1 LKFDIIGKEPTRPF
15 GSVAVCPGFSRIR
28 AGGKTTVSTI
38 ELVDVKKLWGD
49 SVAIENI
56 SLIAEEGRFLV
67 LLGPSGCGK
76 STTLRA
82 IAGLE
87 TVSAGQVFIAGE
99 DVTHLA
105 PAKRQL
111 SMVFQSYALFPHLS
125 TAENI
130 VFGLKVRK
138 VATSDRTRRLA
149 EVAEMVGLGGLL
161 DRKPSQLSGG
171 QRQRVALARAIIAE
185 NRICLMDEPLSN
197 LDAKL
202 RHDMRVE
209 IRNLQQRLGM
219 TVVYVTHDQTEAM
232 SMADKVVLMRDG
244 HIEQEGSPEDL
255 YANPLTT
262 FAARFLG
269 TPPMNLLELEN
280 GPDGA
285 IIAGAGGASVFP
297 GPGTGLQLGIRPEDI
312 NLRDHGGIVAD
323 LMSTDYLGADTIITA
338 GIGDQ
343 TLLVRVPGRVRIA
356 HGERA
361 ALSWEPGA
369 AHLFDATSG
378 ERAQG

>member
-1 LKFDIIGKEPTRPF
+1 M
-15 GSVAVCPGFSRIR
+15 
-28 AGGKTTVSTI
+28 STI
-38 ELVDVKKLWGD
+38 ELVDVKKVWGD
-49 SVAIENI
+49 TVAIEDI
-56 SLIAEEGRFLV
+56 SLTAQEGRFLV

-87 TVSAGQVFIAGE
+87 TVSSGRVLIAGE
-99 DVTHLA
+99 DVTQLP
-105 PAKRQL
+105 PAKRHL

-130 VFGLKVRK
+130 VFGLKVRS
-138 VATSDRTRRLA
+138 VAAHEREKRLA
-149 EVAEMVGLGGLL
+149 DVAELVGLSGLL
-161 DRKPSQLSGG
+161 NRKPSQLSGG

-185 NRICLMDEPLSN
+185 NHICLMDEPLSN

-209 IRNLQQRLGM
+209 IRNLQLRLGM

-244 HIEQEGSPEDL
+244 RIQQEGTPENL
-255 YANPLTT
+255 YAKPATT

-269 TPPMNLLELEN
+269 TPPMNLLGLVD

-285 IIAGAGGASVFP
+285 QIDGADGASVLS
-297 GPGTGLQLGIRPEDI
+297 GPGAGLQLGIRPEDI
-312 NLRDHGGIVAD
+312 ELRDQGDFYVELVAA
-323 LMSTDYLGADTIITA
+323 DYLGADTIVTA
-338 GIGDQ
+338 RLGGQ
-343 TLLVRVPGRVRIA
+343 SLLVRVPGRVRIA
-356 HGERA
+356 QGERA
-361 ALSWEPGA
+361 ALSWTPEA
-369 AHLFDATSG
+369 IHLFDATSG
-378 ERAQG
+378 RRAEMREKSAQLA

>member
-1 LKFDIIGKEPTRPF
+1 M
-15 GSVAVCPGFSRIR
+15 
-28 AGGKTTVSTI
+28 STI
-38 ELVDVKKLWGD
+38 ELVDVKKVWGD
-49 SVAIENI
+49 TVAIEDI
-56 SLIAEEGRFLV
+56 SLTAQEGRFLV

-87 TVSAGQVFIAGE
+87 TVSSGRVLIAGE
-99 DVTHLA
+99 DVTQLP
-105 PAKRQL
+105 PAKRHL

-130 VFGLKVRK
+130 VFGLKVRS
-138 VATSDRTRRLA
+138 VAAREREKRLA
-149 EVAEMVGLGGLL
+149 DVAELVGLSGLL
-161 DRKPSQLSGG
+161 NRKPSQLSGG

-185 NRICLMDEPLSN
+185 NHICLMDEPLSN

-209 IRNLQQRLGM
+209 IRNLQLRLGM

-244 HIEQEGSPEDL
+244 RIQQEGTPENL
-255 YANPLTT
+255 YAKPATT

-269 TPPMNLLELEN
+269 TPPMNLLGLVD

-285 IIAGAGGASVFP
+285 QIDGADGASVLS
-297 GPGTGLQLGIRPEDI
+297 GPGAGLQLGIRPEDI
-312 NLRDHGGIVAD
+312 ELRDQGDFYAELVAA
-323 LMSTDYLGADTIITA
+323 DYLGADTIVTA
-338 GIGDQ
+338 RLGGQ
-343 TLLVRVPGRVRIA
+343 SLLVRVPGRVRIA
-356 HGERA
+356 QGERA
-361 ALSWEPGA
+361 ALSWTPEA
-369 AHLFDATSG
+369 IHLFDATSG
-378 ERAQG
+378 RRAEMREKSAQLA

>member
-1 LKFDIIGKEPTRPF
+1 M
-15 GSVAVCPGFSRIR
+15 
-28 AGGKTTVSTI
+28 STI
-38 ELVDVKKLWGD
+38 QLVDVKKVWGD

-56 SLIAEEGRFLV
+56 SLTAEEGRFLV

-87 TVSAGQVFIAGE
+87 TVSAGRVLIAGE
-99 DVTHLA
+99 DVTHLP
-105 PAKRQL
+105 PANRRL

-138 VATSDRTRRLA
+138 VNSSDRARRLA
-149 EVAEMVGLGGLL
+149 EVAEMVGLSGLL

-185 NRICLMDEPLSN
+185 NHICLMDEPLSN

-209 IRNLQQRLGM
+209 IRTLQRRLGM

-244 HIEQEGSPEDL
+244 HIEQEGTPEDL
-255 YANPLTT
+255 YANPATT

-269 TPPMNLLELEN
+269 TPPMNLLDLAN
-280 GPDGA
+280 GPNGA
-285 IIAGAGGASVFP
+285 VIAGATGAPVFA
-297 GPGTGLQLGIRPEDI
+297 GDGAGLQLGIRPEDI
-312 NLRDHGGIVAD
+312 EFRDNGGIPAE
-323 LMSTDYLGADTIITA
+323 LLLTDYLGADTIITA
-338 GIGDQ
+338 RIGDQ
-343 TLLVRVPGRVRIA
+343 SLLVRVPGRVRIA
-356 HGERA
+356 DGERA
-361 ALSWEPGA
+361 ALSWAPEA
-369 AHLFDATSG
+369 SHLFDVTSG
-378 ERAQG
+378 RRAEARETTAQPA